1 MMNVIPKLM
10 NFASSTMLKVNVRR
24 VERVKMEMWMDVNG
38 KITWKMGYL
47 PVVPII
53 LVLEKNNL
61 NKNRKK
67 VKQKRDHW

>member
-1 MMNVIPKLM
+1 MNVIPKLM

-67 VKQKRDHW
+67 VKKKRDHW